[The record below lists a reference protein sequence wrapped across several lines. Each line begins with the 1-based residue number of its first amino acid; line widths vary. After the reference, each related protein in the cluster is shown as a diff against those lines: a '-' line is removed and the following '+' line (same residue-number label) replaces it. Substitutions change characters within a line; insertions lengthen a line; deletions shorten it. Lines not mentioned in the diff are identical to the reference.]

1 MSYLDTAL
9 EQESWHG
16 EALFF
21 IQRLA
26 ENDDLLEEE
35 HPPLSAARQQPRV
48 RVSDQECV
56 LQEQLAL
63 GHNLTLECGEG
74 RRGTG
79 EEHTAFKVKTLEI
92 LFSLVFLPQNDVFSC
107 INLWSVDISFSIMR
121 S

>member
-1 MSYLDTAL
+1 MSYLDTVL

-21 IQRLA
+21 IQRLT

-35 HPPLSAARQQPRV
+35 HPPLFAARQQPRV
-48 RVSDQECV
+48 LVRDQERV

-63 GHNLTLECGEG
+63 GHDLTLERGEG
-74 RRGTG
+74 CRGTG
-79 EEHTAFKVKTLEI
+79 EENIAFKVKTLEI
-92 LFSLVFLPQNDVFSC
+92 FSLVFLPQNDVSSC